1 MLILWETKSE
11 GRLLTNVR
19 KNFLTLG
26 EEDADDANIH
36 QNGGYWFLTAAVT
49 RPPTYWLLARWT
61 YYLQFF
67 RSVVGRRFPWATA
80 TVSRPYS
87 FWGCREELT
96 YSPFPS
102 FYFTRPPFLTA
113 FAPSDLCFHLQ
124 LSFPTLTL
132 FPPSYKGP
140 VIGPSWIIQGSLPP
154 LAFLNSITFAKSL
167 CHVWRQV
174 NRSWGWGH
182 GPVWGVGII
191 LPPTRCLSLHSF
203 TKEMVPHLLAC
214 PLGYT
219 LLVQTVPWGSPG
231 RGSWWALWV
240 LALFAFTPAAFTGMS
255 ECGWVA
261 WLSDKAGWVV
271 AVLLTCSMPGVCWG
285 GVN

>member
-96 YSPFPS
+96 RLFPASTSPALLFSQPLHPPTSASIFNSPSRLWPS
-102 FYFTRPPFLTA
+102 FLPLTKA
-113 FAPSDLCFHLQ
+113 QWL
-124 LSFPTLTL
+124 
-132 FPPSYKGP
+132 GP
-140 VIGPSWIIQGSLPP
+140 
-154 LAFLNSITFAKSL
+154 
-167 CHVWRQV
+167 
-174 NRSWGWGH
+174 
-182 GPVWGVGII
+182 
-191 LPPTRCLSLHSF
+191 
-203 TKEMVPHLLAC
+203 
-214 PLGYT
+214 
-219 LLVQTVPWGSPG
+219 
-231 RGSWWALWV
+231 
-240 LALFAFTPAAFTGMS
+240 
-255 ECGWVA
+255 
-261 WLSDKAGWVV
+261 AG
-271 AVLLTCSMPGVCWG
+271 
-285 GVN
+285 